1 MIDINRAPDKTA
13 ATLEKFLEDCGN
25 EDPYIQNIYMA
36 ANHLVETGLRHCKY
50 ETQYASGT
58 TLWMGLDSHHSI
70 PRIPYQPKKPRI
82 VVIIRRGLVDSVI
95 SNTPIHADLLVEDH
109 DPDKTEFQEY
119 EIEVNPE
126 KVAESFVAAQK
137 FWGEEK
143 SNDQS

>member
-1 MIDINRAPDKTA
+1 
-13 ATLEKFLEDCGN
+13 
-25 EDPYIQNIYMA
+25 
-36 ANHLVETGLRHCKY
+36 
-50 ETQYASGT
+50 
-58 TLWMGLDSHHSI
+58 
-70 PRIPYQPKKPRI
+70 
-82 VVIIRRGLVDSVI
+82 
-95 SNTPIHADLLVEDH
+95 VEDH